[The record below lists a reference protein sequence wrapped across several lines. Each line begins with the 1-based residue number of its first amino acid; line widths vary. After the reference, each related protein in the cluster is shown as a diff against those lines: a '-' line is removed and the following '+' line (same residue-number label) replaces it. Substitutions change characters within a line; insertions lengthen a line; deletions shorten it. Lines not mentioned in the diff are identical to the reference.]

1 MTRRSPMAKRAAS
14 RRSSGM
20 SRSRSPSS
28 TATSTATIAS
38 SRGFSMAIKVL
49 KPGLATTVQDLGRP
63 GYYHIGIPLSGGMD
77 RHALAA
83 ANLLVG
89 NAEGAAVLE
98 AVFMGPELEFTD
110 DAMVA
115 VTGAELPPKLDGVP
129 RETWTS
135 FKVKRGQKLSF
146 DFLKKGAR
154 AYIAV
159 AGGIDV
165 PVVLGSRST
174 YALGALGGFKGR
186 KLEAGDELPVG
197 TANAAVKEG
206 RAVGEELRGLPVGV
220 PTELRVIPGLYWHRI
235 TEAAG
240 KGFFSDP
247 WKVAPE
253 ADRIGYRFKGGK
265 PLEFVPREPP
275 FGAGSDPSHI
285 TDACYPY
292 GSIHVPGSTEPIVL
306 HRDAVSGGGYFMVG
320 TVISADLD
328 LIGQLQ
334 PHAGARFASV
344 TMEQA
349 LAARYDRQRLLN

>member
-1 MTRRSPMAKRAAS
+1 
-14 RRSSGM
+14 
-20 SRSRSPSS
+20 
-28 TATSTATIAS
+28 
-38 SRGFSMAIKVL
+38 MAIKVL
-49 KPGLATTVQDLGRP
+49 KPGLSTTVQDLGRP

-129 RETWTS
+129 RETWAS
-135 FKVKRGQKLSF
+135 FKAKRGQKLSF

-197 TANAAVKEG
+197 AAATAVKEG
-206 RAVGEELRGLPVGV
+206 RTVGEELRGLPMAM
-220 PTELRVIPGLYWHRI
+220 PTELRVMPGLYWHRI
-235 TEAAG
+235 TDAAG
-240 KGFFSDP
+240 RGFLF
-247 WKVAPE
+247 
-253 ADRIGYRFKGGK
+253 
-265 PLEFVPREPP
+265 
-275 FGAGSDPSHI
+275 
-285 TDACYPY
+285 
-292 GSIHVPGSTEPIVL
+292 
-306 HRDAVSGGGYFMVG
+306 
-320 TVISADLD
+320 
-328 LIGQLQ
+328 
-334 PHAGARFASV
+334 
-344 TMEQA
+344 
-349 LAARYDRQRLLN
+349 

>member
-1 MTRRSPMAKRAAS
+1 MV
-14 RRSSGM
+14 
-20 SRSRSPSS
+20 
-28 TATSTATIAS
+28 
-38 SRGFSMAIKVL
+38 IKVL

-63 GYYHIGIPLSGGMD
+63 GYYHIGIPISGGMD

-115 VTGAELPPKLDGVP
+115 VTGAELPPKLDGTP
-129 RETWTS
+129 RESWSS
-135 FKVKRGQKLSF
+135 FNVKRGQKLSF

-197 TANAAVKEG
+197 AATASVKEG
-206 RAVGEELRGLPVGV
+206 RTVAEGLRGLPMAM
-220 PTELRVIPGLYWHRI
+220 PTELRVMPGLYWHRI
-235 TEAAG
+235 TDAAG
-240 KGFFSDP
+240 NAFFTDT

-275 FGAGSDPSHI
+275 FGAGSDPSNI

-292 GSIHVPGSTEPIVL
+292 GSIQVPGGTEPIVL

-320 TVISADLD
+320 TVISADMD

-334 PHAGARFASV
+334 PNTPVKFV
-344 TMEQA
+344 KVEMDEA
-349 LAARYDRQRLLN
+349 LAARTARAELLAKVRSSLET

>member
-1 MTRRSPMAKRAAS
+1 
-14 RRSSGM
+14 
-20 SRSRSPSS
+20 
-28 TATSTATIAS
+28 
-38 SRGFSMAIKVL
+38 MAIKVL

-129 RETWTS
+129 QETWSS
-135 FKVKRGQKLSF
+135 FKVKRGQKLAF

-174 YALGALGGFKGR
+174 YALGAL
-186 KLEAGDELPVG
+186 D
-197 TANAAVKEG
+197 NAIMIDRRHQPSRVEG
-206 RAVGEELRGLPVGV
+206 P
-220 PTELRVIPGLYWHRI
+220 WF
-235 TEAAG
+235 G
-240 KGFFSDP
+240 KI
-247 WKVAPE
+247 E
-253 ADRIGYRFKGGK
+253 
-265 PLEFVPREPP
+265 
-275 FGAGSDPSHI
+275 
-285 TDACYPY
+285 YP
-292 GSIHVPGSTEPIVL
+292 
-306 HRDAVSGGGYFMVG
+306 
-320 TVISADLD
+320 
-328 LIGQLQ
+328 QLQ
-334 PHAGARFASV
+334 EIATHHFDSMRGFPGI
-344 TMEQA
+344 
-349 LAARYDRQRLLN
+349 

>member
-1 MTRRSPMAKRAAS
+1 
-14 RRSSGM
+14 
-20 SRSRSPSS
+20 
-28 TATSTATIAS
+28 
-38 SRGFSMAIKVL
+38 
-49 KPGLATTVQDLGRP
+49 
-63 GYYHIGIPLSGGMD
+63 
-77 RHALAA
+77 
-83 ANLLVG
+83 
-89 NAEGAAVLE
+89 
-98 AVFMGPELEFTD
+98 MGPELEFTD

-115 VTGAELPPKLDGVP
+115 VTGAELPPKLDGAS
-129 RETWTS
+129 RETWSS

-174 YALGALGGFKGR
+174 YALGALGGFQGR
-186 KLEAGDELPVG
+186 KLEAGDELPVD
-197 TANAAVKEG
+197 AAATSVKEG
-206 RAVGEELRGLPVGV
+206 RTVAEGLRGLPATM
-220 PTELRVIPGLYWHRI
+220 PTELRVMPGLYWHHI
-235 TEAAG
+235 TEAG
-240 KGFFSDP
+240 GNGFFSDA

-275 FGAGSDPSHI
+275 FGAGSDPSNI

-292 GSIHVPGSTEPIVL
+292 GSIQVPGGTEPIVL

-320 TVISADLD
+320 TIISADMD

-334 PHAGARFASV
+334 PNTQVKFVKVDMDEALLARRARAELLTRARASL
-344 TMEQA
+344 EA
-349 LAARYDRQRLLN
+349 SP

>member
-1 MTRRSPMAKRAAS
+1 
-14 RRSSGM
+14 
-20 SRSRSPSS
+20 
-28 TATSTATIAS
+28 
-38 SRGFSMAIKVL
+38 MAIKVL

-98 AVFMGPELEFTD
+98 AVFMGPEIEFTED
-110 DAMVA
+110 TMVA
-115 VTGAELPPKLDGVP
+115 VTGAELPPKLDGEP

-135 FKVKRGQKLSF
+135 IKVKRGQKLSF
-146 DFLKKGAR
+146 DFLKRGAR

-165 PVVLGSRST
+165 PLVLGSRST
-174 YALGALGGFKGR
+174 YALGALGGFRGR

-197 TANAAVKEG
+197 NAAAPVKDG
-206 RAVGEELRGLPVGV
+206 RAIATELRGQPAAM
-220 PTELRVIPGLYWHRI
+220 PTELRVMPGLYWHRI

-240 KGFFSDP
+240 SGFFSDT

-253 ADRIGYRFKGGK
+253 ADRIGYRFKGGS

-275 FGAGSDPSHI
+275 FGAGSDPSNI

-292 GSIHVPGSTEPIVL
+292 GSIQVPGGTEPIVL

-320 TVISADLD
+320 TIIAADMD
-328 LIGQLQ
+328 WIGQLQ
-334 PHAGARFASV
+334 PNTPVRFV
-344 TMEQA
+344 KVGMDEA
-349 LAARYDRQRLLN
+349 LAARKSRADLLGRLRSALA

>member
-1 MTRRSPMAKRAAS
+1 
-14 RRSSGM
+14 
-20 SRSRSPSS
+20 
-28 TATSTATIAS
+28 
-38 SRGFSMAIKVL
+38 MAIKVL
-49 KPGLATTVQDLGRP
+49 KPGLATSVQDLGRP

-77 RHALAA
+77 RHALDA

-89 NAEGAAVLE
+89 NEEGAAVLE

-110 DAMVA
+110 DAIVA
-115 VTGAELPPKLDGVP
+115 VTGAELPPKLDGEP

-135 FKVKRGQKLSF
+135 FKVKRGQILSF
-146 DFLKKGAR
+146 DFLKQGAR
-154 AYIAV
+154 GYIAI

-165 PVVLGSRST
+165 PLVLGSRST

-197 TANAAVKEG
+197 GVGAPVKDG
-206 RAVGEELRGLPVGV
+206 RAVARDLRGLPTTM
-220 PTELRVIPGLYWHRI
+220 PTELRVMPGLYWHRI

-240 KGFFSDP
+240 KGFFDDT

-275 FGAGSDPSHI
+275 FGAGSDPSNI

-292 GSIHVPGSTEPIVL
+292 GSIQVPGGTEPIVL

-320 TVISADLD
+320 TVIAADMD

-334 PHAGARFASV
+334 PNTPVRFV
-344 TMEQA
+344 KVGMDEA
-349 LAARYDRQRLLN
+349 LAARRSRAALLGRLRTALA

>member
-1 MTRRSPMAKRAAS
+1 
-14 RRSSGM
+14 
-20 SRSRSPSS
+20 
-28 TATSTATIAS
+28 
-38 SRGFSMAIKVL
+38 MAIKVL
-49 KPGLATTVQDLGRP
+49 KPGLSTTVQDLGRP

-129 RETWTS
+129 CENWAS
-135 FKVKRGQKLSF
+135 FKVKRGQKLAF

-174 YALGALGGFKGR
+174 YTLGALGGFKGR

-197 TANAAVKEG
+197 AATTAAKEG
-206 RAVGEELRGLPVGV
+206 RTVGEDLRGLPMAM
-220 PTELRVIPGLYWHRI
+220 PTELRVMPGLYWHRI
-235 TEAAG
+235 TDAAG
-240 KGFFSDP
+240 SGFFSDT

-253 ADRIGYRFKGGK
+253 A
-265 PLEFVPREPP
+265 LEFVPREPP
-275 FGAGSDPSHI
+275 FGAGSDPSNI

-292 GSIHVPGSTEPIVL
+292 GSIQVPGGTEPIVL

-320 TVISADLD
+320 TVISADMD

-334 PHAGARFASV
+334 PNTPVRFV
-344 TMEQA
+344 KVEMDEA
-349 LAARYDRQRLLN
+349 LAARKVRAELLAKIRSSLTSSP

>member
-1 MTRRSPMAKRAAS
+1 MVRRSPMSKRAAS
-14 RRSSGM
+14 RRPSGM

-28 TATSTATIAS
+28 TATSMSTIAS
-38 SRGFSMAIKVL
+38 SRGSSMAIKVL
-49 KPGLATTVQDLGRP
+49 KPGLSTTVQDLGRP

-129 RETWTS
+129 RETWAS

-174 YALGALGGFKGR
+174 YALGALGGFDGR
-186 KLEAGDELPVG
+186 PLRPGDVLPIG
-197 TANAAVKEG
+197 APKHGDANNRTVPESQRLALAATPTL
-206 RAVGEELRGLPVGV
+206 RAL
-220 PTELRVIPGLYWHRI
+220 PGLYDSRV
-235 TEAAG
+235 TRAALD
-240 KGFFSDP
+240 GFF
-247 WKVAPE
+247 
-253 ADRIGYRFKGGK
+253 ADTWR
-265 PLEFVPREPP
+265 V
-275 FGAGSDPSHI
+275 
-285 TDACYPY
+285 
-292 GSIHVPGSTEPIVL
+292 
-306 HRDAVSGGGYFMVG
+306 
-320 TVISADLD
+320 
-328 LIGQLQ
+328 
-334 PHAGARFASV
+334 
-344 TMEQA
+344 
-349 LAARYDRQRLLN
+349 